1 MTMEPVKNRK
11 TMRIINAVVI
21 LNPWDSQGVQIA
33 DGTGIYP
40 CVRGCGGGGYQQGYV
55 LQHLKHDLRA
65 EGENR
70 PSRPEHIVIL
80 NDQGGSVMN
89 INHDVISTL
98 RAESHQH
105 EPVICFEPGIAKREG
120 SDSRFVEDMCG
131 TLRADM
137 GDNQPAVCFSKDKL
151 VYVFKERA
159 GCPGGGKGILVAE
172 NKAFTLATNFNGAI
186 CYAVDSHPMDS
197 RFGIEGDVSPTVTAK
212 LAKGAADG
220 PLVLID
226 HG

>member
-1 MTMEPVKNRK
+1 MTKMSKMSKKSTKTNKFISGFDSYNLCLTGDVGRTLATPSGGLNEHVPV
-11 TMRIINAVVI
+11 
-21 LNPWDSQGVQIA
+21 
-33 DGTGIYP
+33 
-40 CVRGCGGGGYQQGYV
+40 
-55 LQHLKHDLRA
+55 
-65 EGENR
+65 
-70 PSRPEHIVIL
+70 IVL

-89 INHDVISTL
+89 VSDIPSTL

-137 GDNQPAVCFSKDKL
+137 GDNHPAVCFSKDKL

-197 RFGIEGDVSPTVTAK
+197 RFGIDGDVSPTVTAK